1 MYKKRLI
8 ICIILLILTIGCAKD
23 NQNVQLNKKDKA
35 PQSLQDLSEGLDKLL
50 EGVGNIERIELE
62 IDDMDSKNKKDDK
75 EENKKEGDQEG
86 QNGGGDKQSQQGGTG
101 NSNQS
106 SSGSNDR
113 EPKQQMG
120 KPEKLKETWDSIDK
134 NLEKIHSFW
143 DAYEVDRIKK
153 GGTTETGVEFE
164 SSINKMTKAVENRNI
179 IDIYDY
185 GSQCYLNLKTF
196 YDLYTDEYK
205 GEVSKIKYMVY
216 RYYLGSLTGNKEEV
230 VKALKDKDE
239 SINKIRIKL
248 EKDGN
253 DEKEKMEELDKVAAG
268 LRGLENTL
276 EEDSKRLSIIK
287 KDTIIKSLKLLE

>member
-1 MYKKRLI
+1 
-8 ICIILLILTIGCAKD
+8 
-23 NQNVQLNKKDKA
+23 
-35 PQSLQDLSEGLDKLL
+35 
-50 EGVGNIERIELE
+50 
-62 IDDMDSKNKKDDK
+62 MDSKNKKDDK

-230 VKALKDKDE
+230 VKVLKDKDE

-268 LRGLENTL
+268 LRSLENTL